1 MQIIRAV
8 SGLALIAASA
18 CAPAATTSVS
28 PVRRSAALPATVLT
42 QRELSRYEGASDLY
56 SAIRTLNPNLLFHR
70 GSVVSVALDGVLVGT
85 TEYLRSLPS
94 SSVREVRLIEGPD
107 ATMLFGTRHT
117 GAVLLVSTRTR

>member
-1 MQIIRAV
+1 
-8 SGLALIAASA
+8 
-18 CAPAATTSVS
+18 
-28 PVRRSAALPATVLT
+28 
-42 QRELSRYEGASDLY
+42 
-56 SAIRTLNPNLLFHR
+56 
-70 GSVVSVALDGVLVGT
+70 VVSVALDGVLVGT